1 MWMCQGCWYHRC
13 VSAGAVC
20 GCSARTEGAPM
31 RSPRFVVVMTSCVLL
46 CLGVAGCST
55 IQAETDEDVAGRAVY
70 DLPDALRKEL
80 DSHGLTSP
88 AERADAAQTW
98 FNETNPPDVNVV
110 DRWVVRS
117 RDGTRFRVDLYR
129 HMESGSLLP
138 PDGGKS
144 ASSVACRVYDVA
156 HGVTVQQVDCPK
168 ESLDDLP

>member
-1 MWMCQGCWYHRC
+1 
-13 VSAGAVC
+13 
-20 GCSARTEGAPM
+20 M
-31 RSPRFVVVMTSCVLL
+31 RGPRFVVVMASCVLL
-46 CLGVAGCST
+46 CFGGAGCST
-55 IQAETDEDVAGRAVY
+55 IQSEADVQAADGADVAVPR
-70 DLPDALRKEL
+70 ALRKEL

-144 ASSVACRVYDVA
+144 ASSVVCRVYDVA

>member
-1 MWMCQGCWYHRC
+1 M
-13 VSAGAVC
+13 
-20 GCSARTEGAPM
+20 
-31 RSPRFVVVMTSCVLL
+31 VVMTSCVLL

-55 IQAETDEDVAGRAVY
+55 IQAETDEDVAGRADY

-98 FNETNPPDVNVV
+98 FNETMPTDISIGGH
-110 DRWVVRS
+110 WVVRW
-117 RDGTRFRVDLYR
+117 RQGTRFRVDLYR
-129 HMESGSLLP
+129 HMKSGSLLP
-138 PDGGKS
+138 PDAGKS
-144 ASSVACRVYDVA
+144 ASSVVCRVYDVA